1 MPPTDSI
8 AIPELD
14 VPFIFSRRP
23 IDVPADLRPAWRIGL
38 LILLLKNCCREGKAR
53 FTQLHVLNWGVR
65 SEENREALENALH
78 GSVGADALLVRIEP
92 SLNRAVDLAIGE
104 GLVARRSGDQI
115 ELRDSGHALADEIGS
130 DATLYRTEKEF
141 MQRIRKRVTGRFV
154 DGLFG

>member
-1 MPPTDSI
+1 MPPIDSI

-14 VPFIFSRRP
+14 APFTFSRRP
-23 IDVPADLRPAWRIGL
+23 VDIPADLRPAWRIGL
-38 LILLLKNCCREGKAR
+38 LILLLKNCCREGRAR

-65 SEENREALENALH
+65 SDENRAALENALN
-78 GSVGADALLVRIEP
+78 GNLDVDSFLVRIEP

-115 ELRDSGHALADEIGS
+115 ELRDSGHALADEIGA

-141 MQRIRKRVTGRFV
+141 MQRIRKRVTGKFV